1 MAHYLIGWV
10 KCATNE
16 KILGFISLV
25 HHLSHL
31 NHLNTQP
38 IHLTWAHGF
47 GIRNGPRIIY
57 LHTKPTKGPLG
68 TVLG

>member
-1 MAHYLIGWV
+1 MAPMMAHYLIGWA
-10 KCATNE
+10 KGATNE

-38 IHLTWAHGF
+38 ISLTWAHGF
-47 GIRNGPRIIY
+47 GLRNGPRIIF
-57 LHTKPTKGPLG
+57 LTHQAH
-68 TVLG
+68 